1 MGVIMTSLILG
12 IFIGG
17 VILILLII
25 LIIYVAMIYNRFKT
39 LKNGAEA
46 TLGQIKVA
54 LKKRLDMI
62 NQLVDSVKSYVSF
75 EKETL
80 TKITELRSSVL
91 GAQSTSE
98 IQDIEKQSRQIL
110 GNIMVAVENYPDLK
124 TSSTVMELM
133 DAINDME
140 NEIAR
145 HRYTYNNIVQ
155 EYNTKADVIPSNIV
169 AGMFNFKKMSYL
181 EFEEGER
188 ELSQRPKIE
197 F

>member
-1 MGVIMTSLILG
+1 MTLMLILG
-12 IFIGG
+12 VIIGIS
-17 VILILLII
+17 ILILI
-25 LIIYVAMIYNRFKT
+25 LIIVVYTIIVYNRFKT

-62 NQLVDSVKSYVSF
+62 NQLVDSVKSYASF

-80 TKITELRSSVL
+80 SKITELRSSVL
-91 GAQSTSE
+91 GAHSASE
-98 IQDIEKQSRQIL
+98 IQDIEKQSRQLL
-110 GNIMVAVENYPDLK
+110 GNVMVAVENYPDLK
-124 TSSTVMELM
+124 TSSSVKELM
-133 DAINDME
+133 DAIKDIE

-155 EYNTKADVIPSNIV
+155 EYNTKIDVIPSNIV
-169 AGMFNFKKMSYL
+169 ANMFNFKKMDYL
-181 EFEEGER
+181 EFEEGEH
-188 ELSQRPKIE
+188 ELNQRPKIE